1 MVFHLRYH
9 CCFNLI
15 FKDCVCAAFLLAVNW
30 PGIWTYCRA
39 VVWMCGDEYISVSAK
54 QSTSSLVM
62 SVSYPITMTSSS
74 QHKSTRGWPDVTEVV
89 VAWRVEVVLGLFQ
102 EKGLLPYRGLLT
114 GVGESSDG
122 LDEDGDPSVLDV
134 SGEKG
139 MSVVAS
145 LSSESLQS
153 FSFVRR
159 YRGYED
165 PVNSLL

>member
-1 MVFHLRYH
+1 
-9 CCFNLI
+9 
-15 FKDCVCAAFLLAVNW
+15 
-30 PGIWTYCRA
+30 
-39 VVWMCGDEYISVSAK
+39 
-54 QSTSSLVM
+54 M

-74 QHKSTRGWPDVTEVV
+74 QNKSTRGWPDVTEVV

-102 EKGLLPYRGLLT
+102 EKGLLPYLLT

-159 YRGYED
+159 YNLRI
-165 PVNSLL
+165 L